1 MVGRRGDKGT
11 TPGGDGWPPGHA
23 AQGATCS
30 WLSTALQVSNGQC
43 RRRMLPSEIPPLR
56 SHSRPPRALL
66 PSSSSSLP
74 QLSSKLIA
82 RLAVSGGEPRID
94 PSLLKC

>member
-1 MVGRRGDKGT
+1 
-11 TPGGDGWPPGHA
+11 
-23 AQGATCS
+23 
-30 WLSTALQVSNGQC
+30 
-43 RRRMLPSEIPPLR
+43 MLPSEIPPLR
-56 SHSRPPRALL
+56 SHSWPPRALL

>member
-1 MVGRRGDKGT
+1 
-11 TPGGDGWPPGHA
+11 
-23 AQGATCS
+23 
-30 WLSTALQVSNGQC
+30 
-43 RRRMLPSEIPPLR
+43 MLPSEIPPLR

-66 PSSSSSLP
+66 PSSSSLP

>member
-1 MVGRRGDKGT
+1 
-11 TPGGDGWPPGHA
+11 
-23 AQGATCS
+23 
-30 WLSTALQVSNGQC
+30 
-43 RRRMLPSEIPPLR
+43 MLPSEIPPLR

-66 PSSSSSLP
+66 PSSSSSSLP